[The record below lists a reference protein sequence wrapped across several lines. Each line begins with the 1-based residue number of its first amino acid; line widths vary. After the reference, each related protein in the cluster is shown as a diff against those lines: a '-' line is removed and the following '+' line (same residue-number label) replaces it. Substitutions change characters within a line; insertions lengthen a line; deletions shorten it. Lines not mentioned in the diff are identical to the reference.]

1 MGIIVVRSSKI
12 PARKNIGCLN
22 GVHRAVIFAIALQ
35 LSCMRRCHVY
45 CESEEVDCY
54 LEWSG
59 LAGWSVVSA
68 WQLHLG
74 ASLLPGLPSV
84 IIIIQ
89 QQQHGHAVVMGSAS
103 CFPILAEIR
112 ALPGKSPLCLLC
124 CVVSQ
129 IPLQRLVWQ
138 LPRPRASYGEKC
150 VMDLGHNMDMKS
162 YA

>member
-1 MGIIVVRSSKI
+1 LGIIVVRSSKI

-84 IIIIQ
+84 IIIITNSTAAAAWTRCSDGQ
-89 QQQHGHAVVMGSAS
+89 CVMFSDSRRNSSTA
-103 CFPILAEIR
+103 
-112 ALPGKSPLCLLC
+112 GKKS
-124 CVVSQ
+124 VVSVVLCRFPNS
-129 IPLQRLVWQ
+129 ITTTCLATSPPTGKLRGKVCNGFG
-138 LPRPRASYGEKC
+138 A
-150 VMDLGHNMDMKS
+150 
-162 YA
+162 